1 MKISEDRFEGEKNY
15 SVTMHIAKNLLD
27 QNLINK
33 KEYQHGH
40 HAGTLFPYCWAKI
53 IF

>member
-27 QNLINK
+27 HNLINK
-33 KEYQHGH
+33 KEYE
-40 HAGTLFPYCWAKI
+40 KI
-53 IF
+53 RELSDKKYQPIFS

>member
-33 KEYQHGH
+33 KNTKNQRTIG
-40 HAGTLFPYCWAKI
+40 
-53 IF
+53 